1 MRALQ
6 EKSGLELKDFAAHG
20 GGFPILLEGTG
31 CIGTITVSGLPQ
43 REDHALALACFR
55 STSAWRVKTWRSM
68 RMRHL
73 EHKEQAMQETWR
85 WFGPQ
90 EPISLDQIKQAGA
103 MGIVSGLYH
112 IFRGEPWPPEEVVRR
127 KGEIESAVLSGPSS
141 SPFPFTI
148 PSSSAP
154 DPTAVHRCM
163 EGFSCRHRQ
172 GTRAGGLLQ
181 LHAACRLHPHEFEV
195 APAQHG
201 YALRFDAVDF
211 AACDLFLLEW
221 PGAELNCAPERHRCV
236 VRYDL
241 QGPWSERFNRLLQSS
256 PDQLAR

>member
-1 MRALQ
+1 MTGTTPDNWDWIRRKRNVVLRYHCSSFAIGLKHARAQSTLQ

-112 IFRGEPWPPEEVVRR
+112 IFRGEPWPPEEVLRR

-154 DPTAVHRCM
+154 DPTAVHRCT
-163 EGFSCRHRQ
+163 EGSSCRHRQ

-201 YALRFDAVDF
+201 VRAAL
-211 AACDLFLLEW
+211 
-221 PGAELNCAPERHRCV
+221 
-236 VRYDL
+236 
-241 QGPWSERFNRLLQSS
+241 
-256 PDQLAR
+256 